1 MGDDYDT
8 GYITTDS
15 PSMDYGLSDVTITID
30 GVNDTG
36 GEYII
41 NTGKTISG
49 SNNSNITIGTT
60 DTGYYNI
67 LDTMIDPDEVENMC
81 KEYPALVKVWRNFE
95 SVYNMVKQDYKGK
108 KESGEIKDDVP
119 F

>member
-1 MGDDYDT
+1 MGDDYNIS
-8 GYITTDS
+8 YITTDE
-15 PSMDYGLSDVTITID
+15 PSMDYSLSDITITLD
-30 GVNDTG
+30 GVDAPG

-41 NTGKTISG
+41 DTGKTTSYID
-49 SNNSNITIGTT
+49 NPNITIGTT
-60 DTGYYNI
+60 DTGYYNV
-67 LDTMIDPDEVENMC
+67 LDTMINPVEVESMC

-108 KESGEIKDDVP
+108 KEAGEINDEL